1 MNLLNKLFPKK
12 NQIPDTKNKNMI
24 LVEAYWNDTADKALV
39 TELDNLLQDC
49 STRAEEFVRI
59 AELCLPATTNEQLY
73 YASKS
78 YVWAGASYRKEAIY
92 YLEKYI
98 ESGATYEGTPS
109 GIRKMNGVTYDLKAM
124 SISNVYSDLAKCYE
138 GEYEFDK
145 AIENYEKAASFSP
158 HSLAFITSLANIY
171 VKKNQLGKAKDI
183 LEAATNSGAYK
194 DEEFRTAID
203 KHLIDIN
210 DKIKR
215 GYIYRPRK
223 KK

>member
-1 MNLLNKLFPKK
+1 MNLFNKLFSKK
-12 NQIPDTKNKNMI
+12 NELPKSKNKNMI

-39 TELDNLLQDC
+39 AELDNLLQDC
-49 STRAEEFVRI
+49 STRAEKFVRI
-59 AELCLPATTNEQLY
+59 AELCLPAITNEQLY

-109 GIRKMNGVTYDLKAM
+109 GIREMNGVVYDLKAL
-124 SISNVYSDLAKCYE
+124 SISTTYSDLAKCYE

-203 KHLIDIN
+203 KYLIDIN

>member
-1 MNLLNKLFPKK
+1 
-12 NQIPDTKNKNMI
+12 
-24 LVEAYWNDTADKALV
+24 
-39 TELDNLLQDC
+39 
-49 STRAEEFVRI
+49 
-59 AELCLPATTNEQLY
+59 
-73 YASKS
+73 
-78 YVWAGASYRKEAIY
+78 
-92 YLEKYI
+92 
-98 ESGATYEGTPS
+98 
-109 GIRKMNGVTYDLKAM
+109 MNGVTYDLKAM

-171 VKKNQLGKAKDI
+171 VKKIQLGKAKDI

-210 DKIKR
+210 DKIKEVIFIDQEKR
-215 GYIYRPRK
+215 NKKMKSPPRWLRVARISEDILISD
-223 KK
+223 

>member
-12 NQIPDTKNKNMI
+12 NEIPDTKNKNMI

-73 YASKS
+73 YASKA

-98 ESGATYEGTPS
+98 EAGATYEGTPS
-109 GIRKMNGVTYDLKAM
+109 GTREMNGVIYDLKAM
-124 SISNVYSDLAKCYE
+124 SISNVYFDLAKCYE

-145 AIENYEKAASFSP
+145 AIENYEKAANFSP
-158 HSLAFITSLANIY
+158 HNQAFIINLSNVY
-171 VKKNQLGKAKDI
+171 VKKNQLEKAKDI
-183 LEAATNSGAYK
+183 LEVETNSGAYK